1 MSEVG
6 LDAEIA
12 ELRAEVEL
20 ERAEN
25 QRLRAQLATERASY
39 VERLRATSERLAETS
54 TMHASRVSSAIGA
67 LATSTPPSTAVLALL
82 CAAGESIMEA
92 SQLAREGGDRAT
104 ELAIMSV
111 ESSLAPVLAVA
122 LSLVRA
128 SGASSSPSRAGGK
141 R

>member
-6 LDAEIA
+6 IDAELA

-25 QRLRAQLATERASY
+25 QRLRAQLATERSTY
-39 VERLRATSERLAETS
+39 VERLRATNDRLAEAS
-54 TMHASRVSSAIGA
+54 TMHASRVASAIGA
-67 LATSTPPSTAVLALL
+67 LASSPPPSTAVLALL

-111 ESSLAPVLAVA
+111 EAALAPVMAVA
-122 LSLVRA
+122 LSLMRA
-128 SGASSSPSRAGGK
+128 APKSSSPSIAGGK